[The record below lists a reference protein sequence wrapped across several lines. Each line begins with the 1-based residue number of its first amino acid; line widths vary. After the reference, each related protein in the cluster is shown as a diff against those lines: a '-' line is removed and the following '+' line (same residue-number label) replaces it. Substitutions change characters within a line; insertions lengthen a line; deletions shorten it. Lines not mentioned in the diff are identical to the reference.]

1 MIMDRFRVDGQV
13 AVITGGTRGIG
24 YGIALALGEAGARLI
39 VSSKNPNPDAM
50 ASFEKAGATADWV
63 QADMADPTG
72 PQALID
78 KAVDLAGRVDILVNN
93 AGVSDSGPTAD
104 FTDEQWRRIMEV
116 NFDAVFRCSR
126 AALKPML
133 AHGAGVILNVGSMSG
148 IVSNIPQ
155 HQTAYNSSKAA
166 VHMITKTM
174 ASELAD
180 KGIRVNALAPGY
192 VDTDMSRDG
201 LNNPDWAPTWMQMTP
216 MGRAATIEECA
227 AAGLY
232 LCSPASSY
240 TTGAVLV
247 VDGGYTAR

>member
-13 AVITGGTRGIG
+13 AVVTGATRGIG
-24 YGIALALGEAGARLI
+24 FGIALALGEAGARLI
-39 VSSKNPNPDAM
+39 VSSKNPNPEAM
-50 ASFEKAGATADWV
+50 ASFAEAGITAEYV
-63 QADMADPTG
+63 QADMEDPAG

-78 KAVDLAGRVDILVNN
+78 KAIELAGRVDILVNN
-93 AGVSDSGPTAD
+93 AGVGANGDTQE
-104 FTDEQWRRIMEV
+104 FTDEQWRQVMTV
-116 NFDAVFRCSR
+116 NVDAVFRCSR
-126 AALKPML
+126 AVLQSML
-133 AHGAGVILNVGSMSG
+133 SQGSGVILNVGSMSG
-148 IVSNIPQ
+148 LVSNIPQ

-166 VHMITKTM
+166 VHMMTKTM

-201 LNNPDWAPTWMQMTP
+201 LNNPDWAPIWMQMTP

-227 AAGLY
+227 AAALY
-232 LCSPASSY
+232 LCSPAASY

-247 VDGGYTAR
+247 VDGGYTTR

>member
-1 MIMDRFRVDGQV
+1 MIMERYRCDGQV
-13 AVITGGTRGIG
+13 AVVTGGTRGIG
-24 YGIALALGEAGARLI
+24 YGIAMALGEAGARLI
-39 VSSKNPNPDAM
+39 VSSKNSNPEAM
-50 ASFEKAGATADWV
+50 ASFEKAGIAAEHV
-63 QADMADPTG
+63 AADMADPG
-72 PQALID
+72 APQALID
-78 KAVDLAGRVDILVNN
+78 RAMELAGRIDILVNN

-104 FTDEQWRRIMEV
+104 FTDKQWKRIMDV
-116 NFDAVFRCSR
+116 NVDAVFRCSR

-133 AHGAGVILNVGSMSG
+133 AQGSGVILNVGSMSG

-192 VDTDMSRDG
+192 IDTDLSRDG

-216 MGRAATIEECA
+216 MGRAGTIEECA

-247 VDGGYTAR
+247 VDGGYTTR